1 MKKYRGASPFR
12 VNDDNPFWLSISDLM
27 AVLMLIFVFV
37 TAVALV
43 FIGENEVKIRIF
55 SLLKQE
61 LEEAQIKVELNE
73 EHGTVSIADRI
84 LFNSNA
90 SVLKPEGQAF
100 LEKFV
105 PILERVLFAD
115 EKILDEIVSVDIEGY
130 SSQNYMSRDFREKMM
145 LLSLKRSE
153 SVWSYING
161 IRTLQHETDFLKKIK
176 VCGWGNM
183 KALSDEDLPDDRRVT
198 FQLQFKGQLEKL
210 KALFTKI
217 SN

>member
-1 MKKYRGASPFR
+1 MKRYRVPGPFR
-12 VNDDNPFWLSISDLM
+12 GNDDNPFWLSISDLM

-55 SLLKQE
+55 TLLKQE
-61 LEEAQIKVELNE
+61 FEEAQIKVELNE

-84 LFNSNA
+84 LFNTNA
-90 SVLKPEGQAF
+90 AKLKPEGKAF
-100 LEKFV
+100 LDKFV

-130 SSQNYMSRDFREKMM
+130 ASQNYMSRDFREKMM
-145 LLSLKRSE
+145 KLSLERSG

-161 IRTLQHETDFLKKIK
+161 LGNLEHEIDFLKKIK

-183 KALSDEDLPDDRRVT
+183 KALTDADLPEDRRVT

-210 KALFTKI
+210 KELFSKI
-217 SN
+217 VN